1 MLDIVKNNLYN
12 VNFDI
17 NLFLHFLILYTF
29 LSIFFIKFISK
40 VSSNAFNGEVSHLI
54 MNKLK
59 DKLSDLKTN
68 PNFQLLTKFLPINN
82 IKKLLS
88 KQNSTVKAYND
99 GLFNMIMLSVGLL
112 WVGFIV
118 VVLILKYN
126 CESELKLER
135 IFIDNLIVFAFVGLG
150 EYYFF
155 TRVALKFIPVE
166 PSFISKQF
174 LQSLKDK
181 LSKDKN

>member
-12 VNFDI
+12 VNFNI

-54 MNKLK
+54 NDKLK

-68 PNFQLLTKFLPINN
+68 SNFILLTKFLPINN
-82 IKKLLS
+82 IKKILS
-88 KQNSTVKAYND
+88 KQDSTVKAHND
-99 GLFNMIMLSVGLL
+99 GVFNMIMLSVGLL

-126 CESELKLER
+126 CNSELELQK
-135 IFIDNLIVFAFVGLG
+135 ITIDNLIVFSFVGLA

-181 LSKDKN
+181 LSKD